1 MAYYHGA
8 KASKQATT
16 VSTPVTADSSIHF
29 IVGAAPAHTVGGA
42 VNEPILA
49 HSYAEAVQ
57 AMGYSEDWKKYDI
70 CEEIYASFRLYQNGP
85 IVMVNVLD
93 PAKHLTGENTE
104 DMTLAAGVTD
114 LPFEALADSVVVR
127 GVQRR
132 GRIDRG
138 LRQGD

>member
-57 AMGYSEDWKKYDI
+57 AYCHGQ
-70 CEEIYASFRLYQNGP
+70 CPGP
-85 IVMVNVLD
+85 CK
-93 PAKHLTGENTE
+93 A
-104 DMTLAAGVTD
+104 
-114 LPFEALADSVVVR
+114 F
-127 GVQRR
+127 
-132 GRIDRG
+132 DRG
-138 LRQGD
+138 KHGGYDLGSRRYGFAV

>member
-49 HSYAEAVQ
+49 HSYALIQ
-57 AMGYSEDWKKYDI
+57 
-70 CEEIYASFRLYQNGP
+70 
-85 IVMVNVLD
+85 
-93 PAKHLTGENTE
+93 
-104 DMTLAAGVTD
+104 
-114 LPFEALADSVVVR
+114 
-127 GVQRR
+127 
-132 GRIDRG
+132 
-138 LRQGD
+138 

>member
-70 CEEIYASFRLYQNGP
+70 CEEIYASFRLYQ
-85 IVMVNVLD
+85 MLD
-93 PAKHLTGENTE
+93 GE
-104 DMTLAAGVTD
+104 LR
-114 LPFEALADSVVVR
+114 EA
-127 GVQRR
+127 
-132 GRIDRG
+132 
-138 LRQGD
+138 